1 MEPSSAGSRR
11 SSTSG
16 DCSVTLGNAITQAS
30 TVYQPTPAEQRAF
43 AEMQARL
50 VALLL
55 RFDEAGFARH
65 YGQHEDQT
73 ANAEF
78 AALQPYRD
86 MAALVLLRDELFDDI
101 LPRIV
106 RRLSFESPR
115 TTVVEEPPPRGRV
128 DWERTLDATW
138 ASTPGEPPLEL
149 HTRQRRR
156 DFATPEN
163 LLTVAILLEYR
174 ADILRL
180 LWDEQ
185 IIAQSDALRHPL
197 SAIVDQ
203 CERELAF
210 PQFAGIRATT
220 EQLLDTGDIEE
231 LIARVQERSIPG
243 GNSGYD
249 DLIAWRQRLRT
260 LPLLQRDPQAP
271 TVATLGADPQRDNYL
286 YQLWIFYELADMLR
300 ARGAM
305 QPEDLSLQPM
315 RLRFRWKG
323 CTYELQHDREVRD
336 QVAIWAAQPP
346 APYRVPGVRPDFYL
360 WRCDPPLQ
368 ELREGDELVWREP
381 GVVWDAKYYRERENP
396 NAPSSPIKRMVADL
410 NLLGE
415 SYGVLLFA
423 FLTGGQEGGYELSP
437 DRMRNQVLVPDQS
450 VIVQPLTPSLPG
462 EQAAVTVKLIQLLD
476 EAHKRLATPMV
487 PRCEGVFLDTISA
500 GQQAALRARDG
511 SLLGSTDEILVCPK
525 PHIGPWRV
533 DLVSRSL
540 HCCQDR
546 RLCHI
551 LGQPGARKPV
561 RPPRSVVELL
571 KELQQLFDTRDPDSL
586 DEESIDAV
594 ARQIED
600 LTRQFASITGALKNL
615 SAYEKQLG
623 DAGFDR
629 TLTVMGAAER
639 ESLALAIYLRDQLDT
654 VNAPDYSAPIIHV
667 ARALERELQ
676 RRILAIPGVSANDF
690 PFGKPT
696 LGSLAG
702 VRNKNPALWAT
713 IQNHVLNIWDG
724 KVDPEDS
731 VFSVTLDHFVD
742 QLDPVVKVRNR
753 AAHTT
758 PVPREQYRQIFRHVC
773 NAGPLRVGVLNVL
786 LIAWPSS

>member
-1 MEPSSAGSRR
+1 MNEG
-11 SSTSG
+11 
-16 DCSVTLGNAITQAS
+16 CSVTVSDAIAQTPA
-30 TVYQPTPAEQRAF
+30 VYQPTPAEQRAF

-55 RFDEAGFARH
+55 RFDEVGFAQR
-65 YGQHEDQT
+65 YGQRDGQ
-73 ANAEF
+73 APDAEL
-78 AALQPYRD
+78 AALRPYRD

-138 ASTPGEPPLEL
+138 ASAPGEPPLEL

-163 LLTVAILLEYR
+163 LLAVAVLLEYR

-185 IIAQSDALRHPL
+185 LIAQSDALRHPL
-197 SAIVDQ
+197 NAMVDQ

-210 PQFAGIRATT
+210 PQFAGIRAAA
-220 EQLLDTGDIEE
+220 EQLLDAGEIEE
-231 LIARVQERSIPG
+231 LIDRVQERSIPG

-249 DLIAWRQRLRT
+249 DLIAWRQHLRT

-271 TVATLGADPQRDNYL
+271 TATTLGADPQRDNYL
-286 YQLWIFYELADMLR
+286 YQLWIFYELADLLR

-315 RLRFRWKG
+315 RLRFLWQG
-323 CTYELQHDREVRD
+323 CAYELQHDQEVLD
-336 QVAIWAAQPP
+336 QVAIWAAQPA
-346 APYRVPGVRPDFYL
+346 APYRVPRVRPDFYL
-360 WRCDPPLQ
+360 WRRAPPRQ
-368 ELREGDELVWREP
+368 EVRDKGSLVWREP
-381 GVVWDAKYYRERENP
+381 GVVWDAKYYRERESP

-415 SYGVLLFA
+415 PHGVLLFA
-423 FLTGGQEGGYELSP
+423 FLTDGQEGAGGYGLNP
-437 DRMRNQVLVPDQS
+437 DRTRNQVLAPDQS

-462 EQAAVTVKLIQLLD
+462 EQGAVTVKLMQLLD
-476 EAHKRLATPMV
+476 TAHMRLATPTL
-487 PRCEGVFLDTISA
+487 PRCEGVFLDAFSA
-500 GQQAALRARDG
+500 SQQAALRSRDG
-511 SLLGSTDEILVCPK
+511 SLLGDADEILVCPK

-540 HCCQDR
+540 HCCQDG

-561 RPPRSVVELL
+561 RPPRSAEELL
-571 KELQQLFDTRDPDSL
+571 KELQQLFDSRDPDSL

-594 ARQIED
+594 ARRIED
-600 LTRQFASITGALKNL
+600 LTRQFARITGALKNL
-615 SAYEKQLG
+615 NAYEKQLG

-629 TLTVMGAAER
+629 TLTVLGAAER
-639 ESLALAIYLRDQLDT
+639 ESLALAIYLRDQLDA

-676 RRILAIPGVSANDF
+676 RRILAIPGVSASNF
-690 PFGKPT
+690 PFSKPT

-702 VRNKNPALWAT
+702 VRSKNPALWAT
-713 IQNHVLNIWDG
+713 IRMHVASVWDG
-724 KVDPEDS
+724 KVDPEDPAFT
-731 VFSVTLDHFVD
+731 VNLDHFVD

-758 PVPREQYRQIFRHVC
+758 PVPRDQYRHIFRHVC
-773 NAGPLRVGVLNVL
+773 NAGPLRVGVLNAL
-786 LIAWPSS
+786 LTAWPGS